1 MNKTIRI
8 DRERLLSLRE
18 ARRLSQEEV
27 AARVGI
33 DPKTLRR
40 FEKEDQRLDTDG
52 RSKLPILRTLS
63 LLAQFYD
70 VDEVDLQTIIDT
82 PSPESF
88 SSPTRAQQLQ
98 LALGLL
104 SGGRRPLFVAAP
116 RRYGKKTFVRSLLDR
131 WNPAE
136 LEPPTSIQCD
146 TRRIH
151 QDSNGSMSGF
161 LRQFCE
167 HLDGSIPSEIR
178 GVTHCSI
185 VPTSSSRDAVTET
198 LYNLLRATC
207 GMVVLTIE
215 RIDALYDHDQHEAVL
230 MLVRSWAENRR
241 DPTWARLRLILTTE
255 IPPILLE
262 QPSRSSLL
270 EQAEVIHLGPL
281 TIHEQQQFVSE
292 NHVAASEHALQH
304 LASKIGGHPLLWS
317 RLISRAQ
324 ALDCS
329 LDQLG
334 VPFDLFEQDL
344 MRLQREVH
352 HHGLFPAVQRLC
364 SNPAATLSEQE
375 YARLYRLGVVGVSR
389 LGRFHFATPLFE
401 RHLRDVSKCSA
412 LTQE

>member
-1 MNKTIRI
+1 MNKPIRI

-18 ARRLSQEEV
+18 TRRLSQEEV

-63 LLAQFYD
+63 LLAQFYG
-70 VDEVDLQTIIDT
+70 VDEVDLQTSIDT
-82 PSPESF
+82 PSPQSL

-104 SGGRRPLFVAAP
+104 SSGRRPLFVAAP

-136 LEPPTSIQCD
+136 PDPPISIRCD
-146 TRRIH
+146 ARRIH
-151 QDSNGSMSGF
+151 QDSDGSSNGF
-161 LRQFCE
+161 LRRFRE
-167 HLDGSIPSEIR
+167 HLDGSIPSEFR
-178 GVTHCSI
+178 GVTHGSI

-198 LYNLLRATC
+198 LYHLLRATC
-207 GMVVLTIE
+207 RMVVLTVE
-215 RIDALYDHDQHEAVL
+215 RIDALYEHKQHEAVL

-241 DPTWARLRLILTTE
+241 DPTWDRLRLILTTE

-270 EQAEVIHLGPL
+270 EQSDVIHLGPL
-281 TIHEQQQFVSE
+281 TMQEQQQFVSE
-292 NHVAASEHALQH
+292 NHVAASEQAMQQ

-317 RLISRAQ
+317 RLITRAQ

-334 VPFDLFEQDL
+334 VPLDLFEQDL

-364 SNPAATLSEQE
+364 SNPAAPLSEQE
-375 YARLYRLGVVGVSR
+375 YARLYRLGVVGSIR
-389 LGRFHFATPLFE
+389 IGRIHFDTPLFE
-401 RHLRDVSKCSA
+401 RHLRDMSQGHA
-412 LTQE
+412 LTLE

>member
-1 MNKTIRI
+1 MNKPIRI

-27 AARVGI
+27 AAQVGI

-40 FEKEDQRLDTDG
+40 FEKEEQRLDSDG
-52 RSKLPILRTLS
+52 RSRLPILRTLS
-63 LLAQFYD
+63 LLAQFYE
-70 VDEVDLQTIIDT
+70 VDESDLQTVVDA
-82 PSPESF
+82 PSPESI
-88 SSPTRAQQLQ
+88 SPLTRAQQLQ

-104 SGGRRPLFVAAP
+104 SGGRRTLFVAAP

-136 LEPPTSIQCD
+136 LGPPISIQCD

-151 QDSNGSMSGF
+151 QDSDGSLGGF
-161 LRQFCE
+161 LRRFRE

-178 GVTHCSI
+178 DVTHPSVVSI
-185 VPTSSSRDAVTET
+185 SSPRDAVTET
-198 LYNLLRATC
+198 LYDLLRATR

-215 RIDALYDHDQHEAVL
+215 RVDALYDQGQHEAFL

-241 DPTWARLRLILTTE
+241 DPTWARLRLVLTTE

-270 EQAEVIHLGPL
+270 EQADVIHLGPL
-281 TIHEQQQFVSE
+281 TMQEQQQFVSK
-292 NHVAASEHALQH
+292 NHVAASEQALQQ

-334 VPFDLFEQDL
+334 VPSDLFEQDL

-364 SNPAATLSEQE
+364 ANPAATLSEQE
-375 YARLYRLGVVGVSR
+375 YARLYRLGVVGASR
-389 LGRFHFATPLFE
+389 LGRFHFSTPLFE
-401 RHLRDVSKCSA
+401 RHLRDLSQGTASA
-412 LTQE
+412 QE